1 MAGRRAR
8 GGVLSPCGGA
18 AVCSVMLSLLSLT
31 AFALQGALYTVTGGE
46 RWCIGWG
53 RGSVIELDGPRPYL
67 DFFAVQSGDAWL
79 PPHCLQVFTHFSES
93 GLAVLRPA
101 KPPPARVPI
110 FLSDLLRCR
119 FTRVTARS
127 ALRAAPD
134 HVGPEV
140 TCAVFR
146 AIFFQ

>member
-79 PPHCLQVFTHFSES
+79 PPHLRQTCLNRQSLKVHPFSADR
-93 GLAVLRPA
+93 AVSRLCALQTSPA
-101 KPPPARVPI
+101 W
-110 FLSDLLRCR
+110 
-119 FTRVTARS
+119 
-127 ALRAAPD
+127 AAD
-134 HVGPEV
+134 
-140 TCAVFR
+140 
-146 AIFFQ
+146 